1 MLSSNLY
8 PSPAGP
14 RFYARE
20 ASADSGARGNVRAV
34 TGDSTGAL
42 LEPRL
47 VGDIQDAFF
56 VPAYQRGY
64 RWGAAEVGRL
74 LDDVH
79 ESRGE
84 PYFLQ
89 PVVVKARQDGRWEL
103 IDGQQRLTTLYLI
116 LKYMHDQGLQSTGPS
131 FSLEYETRPSSRTY
145 LESPDEARSQEN
157 IDFFHIWEAYQC
169 IDRWFEQFAHR
180 RQNVANHLY
189 GYFFDAVRVIWYE
202 APADLDSIAL
212 FTRLNIGRIPLTD
225 AELVKALLLSRS
237 GSARE
242 RTDRSHE
249 IAAQWDVVERDLR
262 APEVWAFATGMA
274 AQQPTHISLLLDTL
288 ADLESDVGTGR
299 QRPLFHTFETL
310 RPNIEAS
317 PEDVWTRIVDLHALV
332 LGWYNNRDLFHKI
345 GYLIATGRH
354 SFRELVLLAQ
364 GQAKS
369 SFERMLDQRIRG
381 DLDLSPADL
390 GELTYEG
397 QKTSSALLLMNVE
410 TVRRLQHSSER
421 FSFRAYASGSWSL
434 EHIHAQNAERLN
446 RAEQWQEW
454 LRLHREALAGLA
466 ELDAAE
472 RTQLEERIAAALED
486 ISEEKFRPLER
497 ELTQR
502 FTQAGDS
509 DNDEV
514 DSIANLA
521 LLASGDNSALSNSVF
536 EVKRRQILR
545 LDRQGSYIPI
555 STRNVFLKYYTDA
568 EGQQIHFWGRH
579 DREGYLDALREVLEP
594 YLLHEEVLV

>member
-1 MLSSNLY
+1 M
-8 PSPAGP
+8 
-14 RFYARE
+14 
-20 ASADSGARGNVRAV
+20 

-64 RWGAAEVGRL
+64 RWGTTEVGRL

-79 ESRGE
+79 ESRGD

-89 PVVVKARQDGRWEL
+89 PVVVKSRSDGKWEL
-103 IDGQQRLTTLYLI
+103 VDGQQRLTTLYLI
-116 LKYMHDQGLQSTGPS
+116 LKYMHDRGLQSTGPT
-131 FSLEYETRPSSRTY
+131 FSLEYETRPGSQAY

-169 IDRWFEQFAHR
+169 IDRWFERFAHR
-180 RQNVANHLY
+180 KQNVANHLY
-189 GYFFDAVRVIWYE
+189 GYLFDSVRVIWYE
-202 APADLDSIAL
+202 APADLDSTAL

-249 IAAQWDVVERDLR
+249 IAAHWDVVEKDLR
-262 APEVWAFATGMA
+262 APEVWAFATGKA
-274 AQQPTHISLLLDTL
+274 AQQSTHITLLLDTL
-288 ADLESDVGTGR
+288 ADMESDGGTGR

-310 RPNIEAS
+310 RSKIEDS
-317 PEDVWTRIVDLHALV
+317 PDDVWTGVVDLHALV
-332 LGWYNNRDLFHKI
+332 LGWYENRDLFHKI

-354 SFRELVLLAQ
+354 TFRKLVLLSD
-364 GQAKS
+364 GQTKS
-369 SFERMLDQRIRG
+369 SFERMLDERIRD
-381 DLDLSPADL
+381 DLRLSAADL
-390 GELTYEG
+390 GDLTYEG
-397 QKTSSALLLMNVE
+397 PKTPSALLLMNVE
-410 TVRRLQHSSER
+410 TVRRMQHSTER
-421 FSFRAYASGSWSL
+421 FSFSAYASGSWSL

-446 RAEQWQEW
+446 RAEQWEEW
-454 LRLHREALAGLA
+454 LRLHRDALGGLA
-466 ELDAAE
+466 EFDSAE
-472 RTQLEERIAAALED
+472 RSQLEERIATALED

-521 LLASGDNSALSNSVF
+521 LLGGGDNSALSNSVF
-536 EVKRRQILR
+536 EVKRREILR
-545 LDRQGSYIPI
+545 LDRQGSYIPV
-555 STRNVFLKYYTDA
+555 STRYIFLKYYTDA
-568 EGQQIHFWGRH
+568 EGQQIHYWGRH
-579 DREGYLDALREVLEP
+579 DREGYLAALQEALSP
-594 YLLHEEVLV
+594 YLLHEEVSA